1 MTVFHME
8 TSSDVIFV
16 LDFSSVFTDDF
27 LLVVFVFTF
36 NCFHSLCQSFQLLHN
51 EQLTKFRTAVKSCD
65 SQPRCPP
72 VLSKQSADVLVVKSD
87 VMKN

>member
-1 MTVFHME
+1 ME
-8 TSSDVIFV
+8 TSSDVICV

-27 LLVVFVFTF
+27 LLVVFTF
-36 NCFHSLCQSFQLLHN
+36 YCFHSLCQSFQLLHN

-72 VLSKQSADVLVVKSD
+72 VLSKHSADVLVVKSD